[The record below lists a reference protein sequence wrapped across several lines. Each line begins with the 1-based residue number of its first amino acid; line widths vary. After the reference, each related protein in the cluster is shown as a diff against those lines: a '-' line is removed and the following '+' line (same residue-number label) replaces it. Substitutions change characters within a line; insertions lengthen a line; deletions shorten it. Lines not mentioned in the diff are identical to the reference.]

1 MWVATSLHPARG
13 QQLPKLITANP
24 TSCVSFQLVITME

>member
-1 MWVATSLHPARG
+1 MWVATSLHLGRR

-24 TSCVSFQLVITME
+24 ASVSFQLVL